1 MGKWWFREVKS
12 LVWNHTAQA
21 RARIQ
26 ALAVGAP
33 QTTHPPAQSLKYYS
47 PLSTGQSASGCK
59 EQMGVGV
66 EAERSQIL
74 SLHRADGSL
83 SNQPLQ
89 AALWAQGVG
98 TFTHHSPAG
107 RFVSTAIPIAPAV
120 ENAPSDK
127 SSCMPRAAI
136 ARAVTPKHPP
146 LLDPNF
152 PSQACSF
159 PIPGSHLGPS
169 SSLLVS
175 EPAAFLGLYLA
186 PSTWPAFPQEQLTRI
201 YSLSVFQGL
210 PRWPAP
216 PWSPPGWTC

>member
-1 MGKWWFREVKS
+1 M
-12 LVWNHTAQA
+12 
-21 RARIQ
+21 
-26 ALAVGAP
+26 
-33 QTTHPPAQSLKYYS
+33 
-47 PLSTGQSASGCK
+47 
-59 EQMGVGV
+59 
-66 EAERSQIL
+66 
-74 SLHRADGSL
+74 
-83 SNQPLQ
+83 
-89 AALWAQGVG
+89 G

-186 PSTWPAFPQEQLTRI
+186 PSTWAAFPQEQLFIASVSSKACLDGHLLHEAPQDGPARVPNLLPFPGTRRPFYLSYII
-201 YSLSVFQGL
+201 YSCLLRTGFSPSSPFYHPISSAAQ
-210 PRWPAP
+210 PRAG
-216 PWSPPGWTC
+216 SGCIHR